1 MTEKRFQ
8 LISVHF
14 RKLKVV
20 IYDNLEDIELNLS
33 IYELVDLLNSVS
45 QRDYDLKKLKEDIC
59 QKLDEVVLNEYHF

>member
-8 LISVHF
+8 LMSVHS
-14 RKLKVV
+14 RKLEFG

-33 IYELVDLLNSVS
+33 IYELVNLLNNVS

-59 QKLDEVVLNEYHF
+59 QKLDEVILNEYHI

>member
-8 LISVHF
+8 LISIHS
-14 RKLKVV
+14 RKLKVI

-59 QKLDEVVLNEYHF
+59 QKLDEVVLNEYYI